1 MDAKLLAIPLIVSM
15 VAGVSPDR
23 VRSTDTALVGFG
35 TRNDF
40 SETTSTATSGI
51 FGARDWIVGQFEAIA
66 ATSGGRM
73 SVRTDDYV
81 QQKTA
86 RTPRD
91 VTESSVVATLAGD
104 EPGRTYIMSSH
115 YDDCDGDCTDGTG
128 VAPGA
133 DDNAS
138 GVTAVLEAARVMA
151 PHHFKG
157 TILFV
162 CFDGEELGLWGSA
175 HLADELK
182 AKDEPVLA
190 MLNDDVIGNSTG
202 GNGVHEPNAI
212 RVFSE
217 GLPAGVDAKASNLY
231 GSENDSPSRELAR
244 FIGDTVPAYVP
255 NFTLRQIYRADRN
268 LRGGD
273 QQSFQADGFAAI
285 RFVEPHENFIHQHQ
299 NVRVENG
306 ISYGDLPQYVDF
318 GYIARATRVNVA
330 ALATLA
336 LAPAPPAKANL
347 LLKGLGYD
355 AKLRWSPSVGATAYE
370 IVWRATDASMW
381 QHAKNVGDVTEAT
394 LPVSNDDY
402 IFGVRALDGAGLR
415 SPATYALPARERS

>member
-15 VAGVSPDR
+15 VAGVSTGR
-23 VRSTDTALVGFG
+23 VRSTDVSLVGFG

-40 SETTSTATSGI
+40 SETTSTPTHGI
-51 FGARDWIVGQFEAIA
+51 FGARDWIVGQFRSIA

-73 SVRTDDYV
+73 TVRTDDYL
-81 QQKTA
+81 QPKTA

-91 VTESSVVATLAGD
+91 VTESSVVAELRGD

-115 YDDCDGDCTDGTG
+115 YDDCHGDCTDGSG
-128 VAPGA
+128 IAPGG

-138 GVTAVLEAARVMA
+138 GVSAVLEAARVMA

-182 AKDEPVLA
+182 AKSEPVLA
-190 MLNDDVIGNSTG
+190 VLNNDVVGNSTG
-202 GNGVHEPNAI
+202 GNGVREPHAI
-212 RVFSE
+212 RIFSE
-217 GLPAGVDAKASNLY
+217 GLPAGVDVKASNLY

-244 FIGDTVPAYVP
+244 FVGDTVPAYVP
-255 NFTLRQIYRADRN
+255 GLTIRQIFRADRN

-273 QQSFQADGFAAI
+273 QESFQADGFTAI
-285 RFVEPHENFIHQHQ
+285 RFVEPHENFVHQHQ

-306 ISYGDLPQYVDF
+306 IAYGDAPQYVDF
-318 GYIARATRVNVA
+318 DYIAQTARINVA

-336 LAPAPPAKANL
+336 LAPAAPAKANL

-355 AKLRWSPSVGATAYE
+355 AKLRWSASTGATGYE
-370 IVWRATDASMW
+370 VVWRATDAPMW
-381 QHAKNVGDVTEAT
+381 QHARSVGDVTEAT
-394 LPVSNDDY
+394 LPVSNDDF
-402 IFGVRALDGAGLR
+402 IFGVRAVDAAGLR
-415 SPATYALPARERS
+415 SPATYALPAREKP

>member
-15 VAGVSPDR
+15 VAGVSTDR

-40 SETTSTATSGI
+40 SETSSTATTGI
-51 FGARDWIVGQFEAIA
+51 FGARDWIVKQFDAIA

-73 SVRTDDYV
+73 TVRTDDYL
-81 QQKTA
+81 QPKTA

-115 YDDCDGDCTDGTG
+115 YDDCHGDCTDGTG

-138 GVTAVLEAARVMA
+138 GVAAVLEAARVMA

-182 AKDEPVLA
+182 AKGEPVLA
-190 MLNDDVIGNSTG
+190 MLNNDVIGNSAG
-202 GNGVHEPNAI
+202 GSGVHEADAI

-217 GLPAGVDAKASNLY
+217 GLPAGVDVKASNLY

-244 FIGDTVPAYVP
+244 FVGDTVPAYVP
-255 NFTLRQIYRADRN
+255 HFALRQIYRADRN

-273 QQSFQADGFAAI
+273 QESFQADGFTAI
-285 RFVEPHENFIHQHQ
+285 RFVEPHENFVHQHQ

-306 ISYGDLPQYVDF
+306 IAYGDLPQYVDF
-318 GYIARATRVNVA
+318 GYIAQATRVNVA

-336 LAPAPPAKANL
+336 LAPAAPAKANL

-355 AKLRWSPSVGATAYE
+355 ARLRWTPSTGATGYE

-381 QHAKNVGDVTEAT
+381 QHSKDVGNVTEAT

-402 IFGVRALDGAGLR
+402 IFGVRAVAGGLR

>member
-15 VAGVSPDR
+15 VAGVSTDR

-40 SETTSTATSGI
+40 SETSSTATTGI
-51 FGARDWIVGQFEAIA
+51 FGARDWIVKQFDAIA

-73 SVRTDDYV
+73 TVRTDDYL
-81 QQKTA
+81 QPKTA

-115 YDDCDGDCTDGTG
+115 YDDCHGDCTDGTG

-138 GVTAVLEAARVMA
+138 GVAAVLEAARVMA

-182 AKDEPVLA
+182 AKGEPVLA
-190 MLNDDVIGNSTG
+190 MLNNDVIGNSAGGSGVHVFLVLWKAASAVQAYAEKSISALEMCGSDFAVLEALLHKGALPVNEIGRKVLLTSGSITWQLTAWRARAWSSGALTRLTG
-202 GNGVHEPNAI
+202 GPE
-212 RVFSE
+212 
-217 GLPAGVDAKASNLY
+217 
-231 GSENDSPSRELAR
+231 
-244 FIGDTVPAYVP
+244 
-255 NFTLRQIYRADRN
+255 
-268 LRGGD
+268 
-273 QQSFQADGFAAI
+273 
-285 RFVEPHENFIHQHQ
+285 
-299 NVRVENG
+299 
-306 ISYGDLPQYVDF
+306 
-318 GYIARATRVNVA
+318 
-330 ALATLA
+330 
-336 LAPAPPAKANL
+336 
-347 LLKGLGYD
+347 
-355 AKLRWSPSVGATAYE
+355 
-370 IVWRATDASMW
+370 
-381 QHAKNVGDVTEAT
+381 
-394 LPVSNDDY
+394 
-402 IFGVRALDGAGLR
+402 
-415 SPATYALPARERS
+415 

>member
-15 VAGVSPDR
+15 VAGVSADR

-51 FGARDWIVGQFEAIA
+51 FGARDWIVRQFDAIA

-73 SVRTDDYV
+73 TVRTDDYL
-81 QQKTA
+81 QPKTA

-104 EPGRTYIMSSH
+104 EPGRTYIISSH
-115 YDDCDGDCTDGTG
+115 YDDCHGDCTDGTG
-128 VAPGA
+128 FAPGA

-138 GVTAVLEAARVMA
+138 GVAAVLEAARVMA

-182 AKDEPVLA
+182 AKHEPVLA
-190 MLNDDVIGNSTG
+190 MLNNDVIGNSTG
-202 GNGVHEPNAI
+202 GNGVHEADAI

-217 GLPAGVDAKASNLY
+217 GLPAGVDPKASNLY

-244 FIGDTVPAYVP
+244 FVGDTVPAYVP
-255 NFTLRQIYRADRN
+255 HFTIRQIYRADRN

-273 QQSFQADGFAAI
+273 QESFQADGFTAV
-285 RFVEPHENFIHQHQ
+285 RFVEPHENFVHQHQ

-306 ISYGDLPQYVDF
+306 IAYGDLPQYVDF
-318 GYIARATRVNVA
+318 GYLAQATRADVA

-336 LAPAPPAKANL
+336 LAPAAPAKANL

-355 AKLRWSPSVGATAYE
+355 AKLRWTPSVGATAYE

-394 LPVSNDDY
+394 LPVSNDDD

-415 SPATYALPARERS
+415 SPATYALPARERP